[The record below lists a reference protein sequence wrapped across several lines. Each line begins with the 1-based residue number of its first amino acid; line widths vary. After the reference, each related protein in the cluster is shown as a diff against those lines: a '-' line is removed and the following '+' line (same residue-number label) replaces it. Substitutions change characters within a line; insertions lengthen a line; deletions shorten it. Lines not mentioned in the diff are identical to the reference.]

1 LTPKETVTHL
11 KAQAAAGL
19 VAEFAVLPGLPK
31 PEIDGLA
38 ARLGVEIPKEIRD
51 LLEFTSGLV
60 SDGVGQIDFTGEF
73 GLEEVF
79 PVSVAIL
86 PDGYGNFWVVDV
98 DQRTGTWGPVFFA
111 CHDPLAIVV
120 QSDSLSGFLIQALG
134 DREGSALRH
143 VKEVAGQNAASALN
157 VEQARQSS
165 DHAIRAF
172 AESLPDSFTIVD
184 LRELKTGSGFSLWK
198 PGHDDEVIRCEGEL
212 LWAIRFNRRKTLLK
226 RLFGSSV
233 YL

>member
-1 LTPKETVTHL
+1 
-11 KAQAAAGL
+11 L
-19 VAEFAVLPGLPK
+19 VAEFAVLRGLSK
-31 PEIDGLA
+31 HEVDSLA
-38 ARLGVEIPKEIRD
+38 ARLGVEIPNEIRE

-60 SDGVGQIDFTGEF
+60 SDRIGQIDFTGEF

-86 PDGYGNFWVVDV
+86 GDGCGNFWVVDV
-98 DQRTGTWGPVFFA
+98 DQRTGAWGPVFFA
-111 CHDPLAIVV
+111 CHDPPAIVV
-120 QSDSLSGFLIQALG
+120 QSDSLSGFLMQALA
-134 DREGSALRH
+134 DRERSALED
-143 VKEVAGQNAASALN
+143 VMEVAGQNVSGHAVSALN

-198 PGHDDEVIRCEGEL
+198 PGHDDEVVRCEGEL